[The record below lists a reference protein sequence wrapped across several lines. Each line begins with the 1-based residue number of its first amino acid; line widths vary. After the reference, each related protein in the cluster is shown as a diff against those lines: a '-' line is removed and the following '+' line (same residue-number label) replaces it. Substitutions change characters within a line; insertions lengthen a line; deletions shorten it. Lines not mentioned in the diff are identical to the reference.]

1 MLKLSRVR
9 VRKRKNVKR
18 KVKLSAISALG
29 LLILAGCGRSDI
41 TGQTS
46 GIWEKFVYGF
56 AEIIHFLSFGG
67 LVGVGIILFTLI
79 IRTVLLPLMHI
90 QMKSTRKM
98 QDVQPEL
105 KKLQA
110 QYPGKDKESK
120 RIIAEK
126 TQEIYAQ
133 NNVNPYMGCL
143 PLLVQMPILWALYQA
158 ITRVHFLRD
167 GHFLWFNIAGH
178 DPYFILPVLAA
189 VFTFA
194 SSWLTMKAAPEKN
207 AMTTSMTY
215 LMPIMIFVMGLTVAS
230 GVALYWTV
238 SNAYQVFQTLL
249 LNNPFK
255 IQEER
260 QAKVKAEK
268 DKEKRKQKALM
279 NAKKKKK

>member
-1 MLKLSRVR
+1 M
-9 VRKRKNVKR
+9 RK
-18 KVKLSAISALG
+18 KVKLSAISAVG
-29 LLILAGCGRSDI
+29 LLVLAGCGRSDI

-105 KKLQA
+105 KKIQA
-110 QYPGKDKESK
+110 QYPGKDRESK
-120 RIIAEK
+120 RIVAEK

-189 VFTFA
+189 LFTFA

-215 LMPIMIFVMGLTVAS
+215 LMPIMIFFMGLTVAS

-260 QAKVKAEK
+260 QAKIKAEK
-268 DKEKRKQKALM
+268 EKEKRKQKALM
-279 NAKKKKK
+279 SAKKKKK

>member
-1 MLKLSRVR
+1 MLKLLKVSYG
-9 VRKRKNVKR
+9 KRKNVKR
-18 KVKLSAISALG
+18 KVKLLAISALG
-29 LLILAGCGRSDI
+29 LLVLAGCGRSDI

-67 LVGVGIILFTLI
+67 LVGVGIILFTLV
-79 IRTVLLPLMHI
+79 IRTFLLPLMHI

-120 RIIAEK
+120 LIIAEK
-126 TQEIYAQ
+126 TQEIYAK

-158 ITRVHFLRD
+158 ITRVDFLRN
-167 GHFLWFNIAGH
+167 GHFLWFNISGH
-178 DPYFILPVLAA
+178 DPYFILPILAA
-189 VFTFA
+189 VFTFV

-215 LMPIMIFVMGLTVAS
+215 IMPIMIFVMGITVAS

-238 SNAYQVFQTLL
+238 SNAYQVFQILL

-260 QAKVKAEK
+260 QAKIKAEK
-268 DKEKRKQKALM
+268 DKEKRKQKALL

>member
-1 MLKLSRVR
+1 M
-9 VRKRKNVKR
+9 KR

-167 GHFLWFNIAGH
+167 GHFLWFSIAGH

-189 VFTFA
+189 LFTFA

>member
-1 MLKLSRVR
+1 M
-9 VRKRKNVKR
+9 KRKL
-18 KVKLSAISALG
+18 KLSAISALG

-110 QYPGKDKESK
+110 QYPGKDKESQ

>member
-1 MLKLSRVR
+1 M
-9 VRKRKNVKR
+9 KRKI
-18 KVKLSAISALG
+18 KLSALLALG
-29 LLILAGCGRSDI
+29 VLVLAGCGRSDI
-41 TGQTS
+41 TAQTS
-46 GIWEKFVYGF
+46 GVWEKFVYGF
-56 AEIIHFLSFGG
+56 AQIIDFLSFGG

-105 KKLQA
+105 KKIQA
-110 QYPGKDKESK
+110 QYPGKDTESK
-120 RIIAEK
+120 RIVAEK
-126 TQEIYAQ
+126 TQEIYSE
-133 NNVNPYMGCL
+133 NGVNPYMGCL
-143 PLLVQMPILWALYQA
+143 PLLVQMPILWALFQA
-158 ITRVHFLRD
+158 ITRVGFLRD
-167 GHFLWFNIAGH
+167 GHFLWFDISGH

-189 VFTFA
+189 LFTFA

-207 AMTTSMTY
+207 TMTTSMTY
-215 LMPIMIFVMGLTVAS
+215 LMPILIFVMGISVAA

-260 QAKVKAEK
+260 EAKIKAEK
-268 DKEKRKQKALM
+268 NKGKVKQKALA
-279 NAKKKKK
+279 NAKKKKR